1 MSRFQNQLAETFLSI
16 RSRVKALSR
25 FPKVRVKKGKK
36 VQNVK
41 KIKKVKKV
49 KKVEKVFC

>member
-1 MSRFQNQLAETFLSI
+1 MSKHKIQ
-16 RSRVKALSR
+16 VKALSR

-36 VQNVK
+36 VKKVKKVK
-41 KIKKVKKV
+41 KIKKV